1 SIRNPYFPEMARA
14 VEDVANEHGY
24 HVFICNT
31 DDDRDKLVSY
41 LNNLVTYYVDG
52 IILNSHI
59 INQTDLE
66 KLEQNN
72 VSVVMMDRVLE
83 QANLTSFLVKNRKGA
98 RMATQH
104 LIDIGCKHIG
114 HISGDEA
121 IQNAK
126 NRRSE
131 ERRVGKECRS
141 WWWPDD

>member
-1 SIRNPYFPEMARA
+1 ATIREVGKKTGVSIATVSRVIKNKGKIKPETEETDRNGKEAIEYTPNKMAQRLSNKRSHAIAFILPSIRNPYFPEMARA

-72 VSVVMMDRVLE
+72 VSVV
-83 QANLTSFLVKNRKGA
+83 
-98 RMATQH
+98 
-104 LIDIGCKHIG
+104 
-114 HISGDEA
+114 
-121 IQNAK
+121 
-126 NRRSE
+126 
-131 ERRVGKECRS
+131 
-141 WWWPDD
+141 